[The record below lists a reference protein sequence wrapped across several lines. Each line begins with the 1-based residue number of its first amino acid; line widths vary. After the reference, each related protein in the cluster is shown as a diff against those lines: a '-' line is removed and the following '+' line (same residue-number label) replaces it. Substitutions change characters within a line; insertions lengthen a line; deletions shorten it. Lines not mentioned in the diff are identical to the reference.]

1 MPYAQLQSQLDTHDA
16 SQHIRLIKDYLA
28 EPSNIESLLGTELS
42 ELIDT
47 ALKVNKEKAVGLF
60 LQFDALDEKYESKSL
75 MRLFLADPHTFSNT
89 KKQTPFQAFLIN
101 RMVNHL
107 KASPD
112 TFLDNLDHLQKLSV
126 VTFNE
131 EYKSYTV
138 PLEEVL
144 KALVEKHHLT
154 VKVEAD
160 FGNRVCYEQIKS
172 DPFFLEA
179 FSIIFKK
186 DSPLLDDFINRYKP
200 GNHFMKN
207 QFLLR
212 QAHLLKLDQLQALL
226 SHPKHHIF
234 FEKVFNR
241 SGHSMI
247 AKWPASHLNAVKEAL
262 LALPETSNEKKSFKV
277 DCLQYLLKWVGN
289 FRQDDNAWYRDNV
302 EDILSTIHD
311 CCPTVTEETTQQ
323 TLAKILSP
331 HFDTYFRRH
340 PLLIQAYLQK
350 PDIWLSDL
358 NTETDAIEHN
368 STLYFRVRNL
378 LDNADLAGLKGLFQY
393 SPVKTFLK
401 QYNLLTLLKVRKD
414 EEFNALISDETIQD
428 VITGNNIQDAGL
440 LKRQLNVVL
449 TTPTLETKFNLSKE
463 ERLVSAI
470 FDKKWDSKGIGF
482 FGHKTPSNIKKMRS
496 LLGGKLENISYPL
509 SEGLYKQLVSI
520 ADDASKQTSCL
531 CNTRDP
537 EVQAFYSQIGDD
549 QEDKVLSFQP

>member
-1 MPYAQLQSQLDTHDA
+1 M
-16 SQHIRLIKDYLA
+16 
-28 EPSNIESLLGTELS
+28 
-42 ELIDT
+42 
-47 ALKVNKEKAVGLF
+47 
-60 LQFDALDEKYESKSL
+60 
-75 MRLFLADPHTFSNT
+75 
-89 KKQTPFQAFLIN
+89 
-101 RMVNHL
+101 
-107 KASPD
+107 
-112 TFLDNLDHLQKLSV
+112 
-126 VTFNE
+126 
-131 EYKSYTV
+131 
-138 PLEEVL
+138 
-144 KALVEKHHLT
+144 
-154 VKVEAD
+154 
-160 FGNRVCYEQIKS
+160 
-172 DPFFLEA
+172 
-179 FSIIFKK
+179 
-186 DSPLLDDFINRYKP
+186 
-200 GNHFMKN
+200 
-207 QFLLR
+207 
-212 QAHLLKLDQLQALL
+212 
-226 SHPKHHIF
+226 
-234 FEKVFNR
+234 
-241 SGHSMI
+241 
-247 AKWPASHLNAVKEAL
+247 
-262 LALPETSNEKKSFKV
+262 
-277 DCLQYLLKWVGN
+277 
-289 FRQDDNAWYRDNV
+289 
-302 EDILSTIHD
+302 
-311 CCPTVTEETTQQ
+311 
-323 TLAKILSP
+323 SP